1 MLKRSYAQLATSSS
15 SLRLPSTTATTG
27 TNPYSSSFTPAPA
40 HNHAASLPPKMKT
53 LQISNTLNRSSSSS
67 SSLLRTSS
75 SGVDVAK
82 KMKKYES
89 AEEVQAS
96 STSTVDVEEAA
107 AINEPQLDGI
117 HSKKEDLLSD
127 EEECTP
133 GATKS
138 KPVTQQAKIDSK
150 KKKKKKTIEVAVK
163 KEEVAPVPKELAKET
178 EDERECY
185 RHAIVDVP
193 ALVELLTLIGRCPV
207 CKSSLRTDKIA
218 TDEATAVVNV
228 SLKCSRLRCQ
238 FTKHW
243 CSSPTAG
250 ISTTEAAKK

>member
-15 SLRLPSTTATTG
+15 SPHLPSTTPGT
-27 TNPYSSSFTPAPA
+27 TNPYSSSFAPSSPA
-40 HNHAASLPPKMKT
+40 HNHAATSLPPKMKT

-96 STSTVDVEEAA
+96 STSTVDVEEAV
-107 AINEPQLDGI
+107 AINEPQLDGL
-117 HSKKEDLLSD
+117 HSKKEELLSD
-127 EEECTP
+127 EEECAP

-138 KPVTQQAKIDSK
+138 KPVTQQAKIDAK
-150 KKKKKKTIEVAVK
+150 KKKKIEVA
-163 KEEVAPVPKELAKET
+163 VPKELAKET

>member
-15 SLRLPSTTATTG
+15 SPHLPSTTPGTT
-27 TNPYSSSFTPAPA
+27 NPPYSSSFAPSPA
-40 HNHAASLPPKMKT
+40 HNHAATSLPPKMKT
-53 LQISNTLNRSSSSS
+53 LQISNTLNRSS

-96 STSTVDVEEAA
+96 STSTVDVEDAV
-107 AINEPQLDGI
+107 AINEPQLDGP
-117 HSKKEDLLSD
+117 HAKKEELLSD
-127 EEECTP
+127 EEECAP

-138 KPVTQQAKIDSK
+138 KPVAQQAKIDSK
-150 KKKKKKTIEVAVK
+150 KKKIEVAVK
-163 KEEVAPVPKELAKET
+163 KEDTAAVPKELAKET

>member
-1 MLKRSYAQLATSSS
+1 M
-15 SLRLPSTTATTG
+15 
-27 TNPYSSSFTPAPA
+27 
-40 HNHAASLPPKMKT
+40 
-53 LQISNTLNRSSSSS
+53 
-67 SSLLRTSS
+67 
-75 SGVDVAK
+75 AK

-96 STSTVDVEEAA
+96 SASTVDVEEAV
-107 AINEPQLDGI
+107 AINEPQLDGP
-117 HSKKEDLLSD
+117 HSKKEELLSD
-127 EEECTP
+127 EEECAP

-138 KPVTQQAKIDSK
+138 KPVAQQAKIDSK
-150 KKKKKKTIEVAVK
+150 KKKKIEVAVK
-163 KEEVAPVPKELAKET
+163 KEDTAAVPKELAKET